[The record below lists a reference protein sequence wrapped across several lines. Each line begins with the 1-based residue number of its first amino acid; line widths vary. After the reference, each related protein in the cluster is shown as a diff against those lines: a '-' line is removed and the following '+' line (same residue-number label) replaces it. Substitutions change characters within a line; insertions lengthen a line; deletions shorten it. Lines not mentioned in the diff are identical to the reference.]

1 MIRLTLIQGHVLKV
15 LKKIPDE
22 SIDCIITS
30 PPYWGLRK
38 YPDSANVVWGG
49 DPNCE
54 HEWESI
60 VKPKERGRMG
70 KSSWERPSREV
81 NPGNE
86 PQVSSFCKKCGA
98 WYGQLGLEPT
108 LEMYLDHLLEITA
121 ELKRVLKP
129 TGILFWNHGDCYIGS
144 GPTRHLGY
152 ADPKY
157 PEGRKVN
164 YIEPQ
169 SLPQK
174 LPPKCV
180 AMQNFRLALR
190 MIDEQGWILRNVII
204 WYKPNHLP
212 ESVKDRF
219 TKAYEPIFMFVKKK
233 KYYFNLDAV
242 RVPIKSI
249 KDKRLNEHNFVNPV
263 EMGYN
268 SKHKGKDISPFKTIF
283 SFNYRVREAKKGH
296 FGILG
301 VRASKEEM
309 EKYDN
314 KGVRIKHDIAVG
326 RVGNFSYEVPLH
338 TKPVHPKGKNPGDVW
353 EMTTEPFPEA
363 HFATFPTKLV
373 RRCIKC
379 GCPPNGIVLD
389 PFVGSGTTL
398 KVAIEERRNA
408 IGIEIVPEYIEITK
422 KRLNWGSSLGVEF
435 RFFEEKEF
443 GGIE

>member
-1 MIRLTLIQGHVLKV
+1 
-15 LKKIPDE
+15 
-22 SIDCIITS
+22 
-30 PPYWGLRK
+30 
-38 YPDSANVVWGG
+38 
-49 DPNCE
+49 
-54 HEWESI
+54 
-60 VKPKERGRMG
+60 
-70 KSSWERPSREV
+70 
-81 NPGNE
+81 
-86 PQVSSFCKKCGA
+86 
-98 WYGQLGLEPT
+98 
-108 LEMYLDHLLEITA
+108 
-121 ELKRVLKP
+121 
-129 TGILFWNHGDCYIGS
+129 
-144 GPTRHLGY
+144 
-152 ADPKY
+152 
-157 PEGRKVN
+157 
-164 YIEPQ
+164 
-169 SLPQK
+169 
-174 LPPKCV
+174 
-180 AMQNFRLALR
+180 

-268 SKHKGKDISPFKTIF
+268 SKHKGKDISPFKTKF

-314 KGVRIKHDIAVG
+314 KGVRINWKEIARNDKRAKEALEQG
-326 RVGNFSYEVPLH
+326 MH
-338 TKPVHPKGKNPGDVW
+338 TFYSHSRRGLDNPKGKNPGDVW

>member
-1 MIRLTLIQGHVLKV
+1 
-15 LKKIPDE
+15 
-22 SIDCIITS
+22 
-30 PPYWGLRK
+30 
-38 YPDSANVVWGG
+38 
-49 DPNCE
+49 
-54 HEWESI
+54 
-60 VKPKERGRMG
+60 
-70 KSSWERPSREV
+70 
-81 NPGNE
+81 
-86 PQVSSFCKKCGA
+86 
-98 WYGQLGLEPT
+98 
-108 LEMYLDHLLEITA
+108 
-121 ELKRVLKP
+121 
-129 TGILFWNHGDCYIGS
+129 
-144 GPTRHLGY
+144 
-152 ADPKY
+152 
-157 PEGRKVN
+157 
-164 YIEPQ
+164 
-169 SLPQK
+169 
-174 LPPKCV
+174 
-180 AMQNFRLALR
+180 

-242 RVPIKSI
+242 KVPIKSV

-268 SKHKGKDISPFKTIF
+268 SKHKGKDISPFKTTF

-314 KGVRIKHDIAVG
+314 KGVRIDRKSNGSKWTSPTSEVVEFMREKGSGGHYDYGGINSPDSTF
-326 RVGNFSYEVPLH
+326 RQKYFSGKYL
-338 TKPVHPKGKNPGDVW
+338 KKNPGDVW
-353 EMTTEPFPEA
+353 EITTEPFPEA

-379 GCPPNGIVLD
+379 GCPPNGVVLD

-408 IGIEIVPEYIEITK
+408 IGIEIVPEYIEMVK
-422 KRLNWGSSLGVEF
+422 KRIGWGNPFIEWEF
-435 RFFEEKEF
+435 IKVN
-443 GGIE
+443 GD